1 MSTGDYSPNNE
12 TFLQTDSFPDKHW
25 QATLKEHPA
34 RKPSNPNMKP
44 LQTSIIALTFLLAA
58 STPVRAEQFNVFLFT
73 KTDGWH
79 HKSIN
84 AAVTAMEKLSEKHHF
99 SMEWHEDAARI
110 NEENLKQFDVVVF
123 MLTTGDI
130 LNDEQKRALEK
141 FVQSGKGFVGIHSAS
156 DTEYQ
161 WDWYTKMVGR
171 SFHIHPLIQ
180 TAELTVID
188 RSFPGMERMPER
200 FLWTDEWYEFG
211 AEKIDTLNYIL
222 SVDESTF
229 DPKADWD
236 DKSGEGMGDFHP
248 VAWYHEYDGGRAFYT
263 GLGHMGSTYSDTLLM
278 EHIYGGLYW
287 AATGKGIR
295 TND

>member
-1 MSTGDYSPNNE
+1 M
-12 TFLQTDSFPDKHW
+12 K
-25 QATLKEHPA
+25 LK
-34 RKPSNPNMKP
+34 SNM
-44 LQTSIIALTFLLAA
+44 LIILAFFLLV
-58 STPVRAEQFNVFLFT
+58 SSSVQAEQFRVFLFT

-84 AAVTAMEKLSEKHHF
+84 AAVTAMEKLAQKHHF
-99 SMEWHEDAARI
+99 SIDWHEDAARI
-110 NEENLKQFDVVVF
+110 NEENLAQYDVVMF

-130 LNDEQKRALEK
+130 LSDEQKQVMER
-141 FVQSGKGFVGIHSAS
+141 FVRSGKGFVGVHSAS

-180 TAELTVID
+180 TAELSVIN
-188 RSFPGMERMPER
+188 RKFPGMERMPDR

-211 AEKIDTLNYIL
+211 AERIDTLNYIL

-229 DPKADWD
+229 DPKAKWD
-236 DKSGEGMGDFHP
+236 TKSGDGMGEFHP

-263 GLGHMGSTYSDTLLM
+263 ALGHLGATYGDTLFM

-295 TND
+295 KD